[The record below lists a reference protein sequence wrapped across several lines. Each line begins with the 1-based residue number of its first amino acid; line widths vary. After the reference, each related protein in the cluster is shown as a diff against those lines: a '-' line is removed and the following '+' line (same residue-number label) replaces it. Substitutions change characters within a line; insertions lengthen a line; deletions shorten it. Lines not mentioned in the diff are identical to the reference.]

1 VSKARWSVGFRSLA
15 PTTRQSYQ
23 KQVLEFV
30 SWARSRGENIGDL
43 DAVDPLVADYL
54 EERFEEGASRQGGH
68 NLINGLGHF
77 VPQLRGRLPVSRWQ
91 MRGWDREKPAQP
103 WPPLTWECALAI
115 AVQLTKCGHFAEGV
129 AVLLMHRGIMRI
141 SEVAGKN
148 GLTTAD
154 VTFTGDRRLGAALAR
169 KVAAL
174 RLRHTKTK
182 KNLWVEIT
190 DPDVI
195 QVLRV
200 YMNTR
205 TTDLGDDDKLFPFS
219 IGTLRRRFHSAC
231 ETLGLRG
238 YVPHSCRHGG
248 ATDLF
253 NRTENI
259 ERVLIAGRWAST
271 KSARHYVQ
279 SGRALLLSA
288 RIPQRTADLGTA
300 FAADVVGSFRAAL
313 ELSSR
318 RGA

>member
-1 VSKARWSVGFRSLA
+1 MPKARWTVGFRSLA

-30 SWARSRGENIGDL
+30 SWARSRGENIGDME
-43 DAVDPLVADYL
+43 AVDPLVADYL
-54 EERFEEGASRQGGH
+54 EERFEAGASKQGGH

-77 VPQLRGRLPVSRWQ
+77 MPQLRGRMPISRWQ
-91 MRGWDREKPAQP
+91 MRGWEREQPSQP

-115 AVQLTKCGHFAEGV
+115 AVQLTKCGFFAEGV

-141 SEVAGKN
+141 SEVCGKN
-148 GLTTAD
+148 GLTTVD
-154 VTFTGDRRLGAALAR
+154 VTFTGDRRLGSALSR

-182 KNLWVEIT
+182 KNLWVEIA

-195 QVLRV
+195 EVLRV
-200 YMNTR
+200 YMATR
-205 TTDLGDDDKLFPFS
+205 TTGLGLDDKLFPFS
-219 IGTLRRRFHSAC
+219 VGTLRRRFQAAC
-231 ETLGLRG
+231 ASLGLHG

-288 RIPQRTADLGTA
+288 DVPPRTAALGAA
-300 FAADVVGSFRAAL
+300 FAADVAGSFRAAL